1 MNKEI
6 QDIYLKIGNVLT
18 EGQVVRG
25 QITRKREELD
35 DKVNKL
41 GLTSNRVSR
50 TMNALRERID
60 NLLSEDPDI
69 AKIMSC
75 LNDCEKVIQAAKEEL

>member
-18 EGQVVRG
+18 EGRVVRG
-25 QITRKREELD
+25 QITRKYEELLD
-35 DKVNKL
+35 EVNKL
-41 GLTSNRVSR
+41 DLTSNRISR
-50 TMNALRERID
+50 TMNALQEKID

-69 AKIMSC
+69 GKIMSC

>member
-18 EGQVVRG
+18 EGLVVRG
-25 QITRKREELD
+25 QITRKHEEL
-35 DKVNKL
+35 VNEVNEL
-41 GLTSNRVSR
+41 DLTSIRIRR
-50 TMNALRERID
+50 TMNALQERID

-69 AKIMSC
+69 GEIMSY

>member
-18 EGQVVRG
+18 EGQVVQG
-25 QITRKREELD
+25 QITRKYEELV
-35 DKVNKL
+35 DKVNEL
-41 GLTSNRVSR
+41 DLTNIHVRFN
-50 TMNALRERID
+50 MNALREKID

-69 AKIMSC
+69 GKIMSC